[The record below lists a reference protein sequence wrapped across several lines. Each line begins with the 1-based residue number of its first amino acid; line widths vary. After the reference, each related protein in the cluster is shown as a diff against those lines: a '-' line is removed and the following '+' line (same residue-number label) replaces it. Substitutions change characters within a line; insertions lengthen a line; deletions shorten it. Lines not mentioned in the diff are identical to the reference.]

1 MDTLKNL
8 VDQNRDQFDD
18 LTPPVGHE
26 IRFAQKLGLEEKKRF
41 MLSISNIMKVAA
53 VSVLTLLSSL
63 YVFDALKTKPEQPL
77 LTLSQIN
84 QEYAEVE
91 FYYTST
97 ANNQMTFIDN
107 ILQGDSPVEKELLMK
122 ELTSLDSLHVQL
134 QKELNANPDDER
146 VINAMLQYYRF
157 RVTVLTQIIDRLQT
171 LKTLKTQN
179 YETTTL

>member
-1 MDTLKNL
+1 MDTLKNFI
-8 VDQNRDQFDD
+8 DQNRDQFED
-18 LTPPVGHE
+18 LTPPAGHE
-26 IRFAQKLGLEEKKRF
+26 IRFAQKLGMEQKKRF
-41 MLSISNIMKVAA
+41 TLSIRSVMKVAA
-53 VSVLTLLSSL
+53 ISVLTLLSSL
-63 YVFDALKTKPEQPL
+63 YIFDTLKPIPEQPL

-97 ANNQMTFIDN
+97 ANDQMAFIDN

-134 QKELNANPDDER
+134 QKELNANPNDER
-146 VINAMLQYYRF
+146 VINTMLQYYRF

-179 YETTTL
+179 YETTTM